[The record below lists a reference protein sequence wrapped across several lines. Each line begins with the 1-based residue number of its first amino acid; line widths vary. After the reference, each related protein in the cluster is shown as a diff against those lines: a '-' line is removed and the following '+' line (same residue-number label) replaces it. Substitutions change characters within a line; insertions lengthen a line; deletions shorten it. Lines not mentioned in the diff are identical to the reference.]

1 PEKFPEAALCSVAL
15 SDQVDCLLAAVR
27 APHAAGVRKV
37 ACVAP
42 KLYTEK
48 TVPEL
53 MASWYGNETAA
64 TIDMSYYAVPGHDGR
79 KWRHGSET
87 TRYCVVKRSKEP
99 GKGKWSLPGGSVEL
113 GEETLL
119 AAAREAREET
129 SLSKEDLRFYPHAVC
144 TTDAIYRREDGA
156 RGFLF
161 HYVITHQAAW
171 ITTGA
176 MDRARAGD
184 DAAELTFKTLEELKA
199 MSLEGLLVGNV
210 CDVVMRVERLVA
222 KGVIN
227 IEFDLVRLEA

>member
-1 PEKFPEAALCSVAL
+1 
-15 SDQVDCLLAAVR
+15 
-27 APHAAGVRKV
+27 
-37 ACVAP
+37 
-42 KLYTEK
+42 
-48 TVPEL
+48 
-53 MASWYGNETAA
+53 
-64 TIDMSYYAVPGHDGR
+64 
-79 KWRHGSET
+79 
-87 TRYCVVKRSKEP
+87 VKRSKEP

-129 SLSKEDLRFYPHAVC
+129 SLSKEDLRFFPHAVC

-156 RGFLF
+156 RGILF

>member
-1 PEKFPEAALCSVAL
+1 MSLEERVSGRRGRDFL
-15 SDQVDCLLAAVR
+15 STPSSPTISLPSDPFVFR
-27 APHAAGVRKV
+27 IPTHAT
-37 ACVAP
+37 P
-42 KLYTEK
+42 YW
-48 TVPEL
+48 PQ
-53 MASWYGNETAA
+53 
-64 TIDMSYYAVPGHDGR
+64 
-79 KWRHGSET
+79 T

-129 SLSKEDLRFYPHAVC
+129 SLSKEDLRFFPHAVC

-156 RGFLF
+156 RGILF